1 MTVPWESQRGVGEP
15 VWGAGQDVA
24 CGSLL
29 LTAHLPTS
37 EAGWGAEGGDV
48 LAGEGGRGWVQ
59 GLHLCRRR
67 ARQHQR

>member
-29 LTAHLPTS
+29 PISRHQKQ
-37 EAGWGAEGGDV
+37 GGVRGGDV

-59 GLHLCRRR
+59 GLHLCRKR
-67 ARQHQR
+67 ARQHQG